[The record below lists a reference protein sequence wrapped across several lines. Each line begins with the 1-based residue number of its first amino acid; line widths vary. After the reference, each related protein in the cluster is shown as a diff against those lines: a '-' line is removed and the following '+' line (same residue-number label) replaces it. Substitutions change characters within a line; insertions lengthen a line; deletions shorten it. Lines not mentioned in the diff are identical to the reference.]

1 MNIIPI
7 KAFLPDLD
15 RIDSN
20 DVFFNSVSEL
30 YPQYLRDGYF
40 IPQAKKA
47 VYIYKISS
55 SSGSFV
61 GLIAGNSLS
70 DLTEKNIL
78 PHENTLPGKEKY
90 QAGLFTHRQGQI
102 KPVLCAFQSP
112 KEFNEFAAGVVEK
125 EKPLLSI
132 PFMDTNELHQLW
144 AIDDYK
150 RLQYLLTLFE
160 NKIDQAY
167 IADGH
172 HRCAGVLNLY
182 NNRTDQKPFPESLLV
197 IYLPM
202 KDLRIYEFNRV
213 FTTEHP
219 IDQRV
224 LFEKI
229 KNYCTITPM
238 DHRVSR
244 PASHHIHMLL
254 KHKWYK
260 LSWKKSVLSQVQ
272 DIDLLMDASLFN
284 HFLLTRVLGVS
295 DIRGDD
301 RISYV
306 PGIHGVNGIKVMVE
320 GHDHAIGFMLPVVK
334 KSTLINVSKHQL
346 TFPPKSTWF
355 APRIKNGLV
364 ILPFTSG

>member
-7 KAFLPDLD
+7 KAFLPDLS

-30 YPQYLRDGYF
+30 YPQYLKDGYF
-40 IPQAKKA
+40 LPQGKKA

-61 GLIAGNSLS
+61 GLIAGNALS
-70 DLTEKNIL
+70 DLTKKNIL
-78 PHENTLPGKEKY
+78 PHENTLPAKEQY
-90 QAGLFTHRQGQI
+90 QAELLTHRQGQI

-112 KEFNEFAAGVVEK
+112 KEFNNFAAEVIAN

-132 PFMDTNELHQLW
+132 PFMETNELHQLW
-144 AIDDYK
+144 AIDDDQ
-150 RLQYLLTLFE
+150 RLQFLLALFD
-160 NKIDQAY
+160 NKIDKAY

-172 HRCAGVLNLY
+172 HRCSGVLNLY
-182 NNRTDQKPFPESLLV
+182 DNRTDKKSFPDSLLV

-213 FTTEHP
+213 FRTGHP
-219 IDQRV
+219 IDNKG
-224 LFEKI
+224 LLEKI
-229 KNYCTITPM
+229 STYCTINLI
-238 DHRVSR
+238 DYRVSR
-244 PASHHIHMLL
+244 PAARHIHMLL
-254 KHKWYK
+254 NHKWYK
-260 LSWKKSVLSQVQ
+260 LSWKKNVLSQVE
-272 DIDLLMDASLFN
+272 DPGLLMDTNLFN
-284 HFLLTRVLGVS
+284 HFLLTLVLGVT

-320 GHDHAIGFMLPVVK
+320 GNEHAIGFMLPVVK
-334 KSTLINVSKHQL
+334 KSTLISASQQNL

-364 ILPFTSG
+364 VLPFTSG